1 MWSSMPAST
10 AQGPNNNWIFIQAR
24 GTIQHRFSEQNL
36 KVHVMSARRFSIK
49 NRRRNTGGSTLP
61 TISGKQLNRLLKAIE
76 TERGN
81 LSRADSLLGCLI
93 IAMEYGETMH
103 KGPYYPDVAQIAHE
117 MVRKSISALDPIH
130 LPSPSRDKVKEEF
143 SFKGLAPPAAVLHEM
158 PLLPRPILTA
168 FPRQR
173 SQRLHRRCYCRH
185 STRNASS
192 VDSASENISG

>member
-1 MWSSMPAST
+1 MPAST
-10 AQGPNNNWIFIQAR
+10 AQGPNNNWIFIQGR

-49 NRRRNTGGSTLP
+49 HRRRNTGGSTLP
-61 TISGKQLNRLLKAIE
+61 TISGTQLNRLLKAIE

-81 LSRADSLLGCLI
+81 LSRADSLLGCLT
-93 IAMEYGETMH
+93 IAMEYGEMTH

-130 LPSPSRDKVKEEF
+130 LPSPSRGKVKEEF
-143 SFKGLAPPAAVLHEM
+143 SAQDCGPAEAGLQEV
-158 PLLPRPILTA
+158 PLLPRPIFSA

-173 SQRLHRRCYCRH
+173 PQRLHHRNYSRC
-185 STRNASS
+185 SS
-192 VDSASENISG
+192 RTACSMDSASANTSG

>member
-1 MWSSMPAST
+1 MRAGMPART
-10 AQGPNNNWIFIQAR
+10 ARRPNNNWIFIQAR
-24 GTIQHRFSEQNL
+24 GTIQHRFSSQNL
-36 KVHVMSARRFSIK
+36 KVHVMSAHRFSIK
-49 NRRRNTGGSTLP
+49 RRRRNTRGSTLP
-61 TISGKQLNRLLKAIE
+61 TISGKQLKLLLKTIE
-76 TERGN
+76 TERDN

-173 SQRLHRRCYCRH
+173 PLRLHH
-185 STRNASS
+185 RNYSRSS
-192 VDSASENISG
+192 FRTACSMDSASENTSG

>member
-1 MWSSMPAST
+1 MP
-10 AQGPNNNWIFIQAR
+10 
-24 GTIQHRFSEQNL
+24 
-36 KVHVMSARRFSIK
+36 ARRFSIK

-61 TISGKQLNRLLKAIE
+61 TISGTQLNRLLKAIE

-130 LPSPSRDKVKEEF
+130 LPNPSRGKVKEEF
-143 SFKGLAPPAAVLHEM
+143 SFKDLAPPVAVLHE
-158 PLLPRPILTA
+158 PLLPRPILSA
-168 FPRQR
+168 LPRQR
-173 SQRLHRRCYCRH
+173 SQRLHRRNYSR
-185 STRNASS
+185 SPARSASS
-192 VDSASENISG
+192 MASASANISS

>member
-1 MWSSMPAST
+1 MP
-10 AQGPNNNWIFIQAR
+10 
-24 GTIQHRFSEQNL
+24 
-36 KVHVMSARRFSIK
+36 ARRFSIK
-49 NRRRNTGGSTLP
+49 HRRNTGRSTVPAL
-61 TISGKQLNRLLKAIE
+61 SGVQLNLLLKAIE

-130 LPSPSRDKVKEEF
+130 LPNPSRGKVKEEF
-143 SFKGLAPPAAVLHEM
+143 SFKDLAPPVAVLHEM

-173 SQRLHRRCYCRH
+173 SLRLHRRNYSR
-185 STRNASS
+185 SLASNASS
-192 VDSASENISG
+192 MDSASVNISG

>member
-1 MWSSMPAST
+1 MP
-10 AQGPNNNWIFIQAR
+10 
-24 GTIQHRFSEQNL
+24 
-36 KVHVMSARRFSIK
+36 ARRFSIK

-61 TISGKQLNRLLKAIE
+61 TISGAQLNRLLKAIE

-117 MVRKSISALDPIH
+117 MVRKSISALDPIL
-130 LPSPSRDKVKEEF
+130 LPNPSRGKVKEEF
-143 SFKGLAPPAAVLHEM
+143 CFKDLVPPVAVLHEM
-158 PLLPRPILTA
+158 PLLSRPILTA

-173 SQRLHRRCYCRH
+173 SQRLHRRNYSR
-185 STRNASS
+185 SPARSASS
-192 VDSASENISG
+192 MDSASANISG